1 MTRKADPAQSPER
14 LVIIV
19 GGAIGLCIL
28 GDSFLY
34 GTLPIEAENLN
45 IALPL
50 VGILLSA
57 NRLVRLLSNT
67 WASSFFEKWG
77 PRRPFIIATVLGL
90 ITTAAYGLGWGFV
103 AFLLAR
109 MGWGIAWSGLRQGG
123 YQAVWMGGDKAKG
136 RLMGILWGMIR
147 LGSASSVLVGGYLRD
162 RFGFRT
168 GVWGITA
175 ASSLAIPIAL
185 SIAWP
190 TETQRVARS
199 QVSFWQGWR
208 EALKTVTGRRLM
220 LAGFVHSA
228 FEGVL
233 ISTTSLFLAGRLGT
247 HVFSTGMGA
256 RIGTI
261 AGMLLAIRW
270 VSDMLFGPVI
280 GALSDR
286 IGQARTLVLLAVML
300 MGNMLGVVTLTGI
313 YLILCLS
320 LMFIASAGLLIT
332 LAALAN
338 GVALQA
344 ERPHVYVGVY
354 ATAIDGGAA
363 IGPLIA
369 YFATGFIG
377 LPGQYIFSALA
388 LILSIIW
395 YRIAPNIS
403 ESSLSE

>member
-1 MTRKADPAQSPER
+1 MTGKKDSGQSPER
-14 LVIIV
+14 LVIAV
-19 GGAIGLCIL
+19 GGTIGLCIL

-34 GTLPIEAENLN
+34 GTLPIEAQNLN

-50 VGILLSA
+50 VGVLLSA
-57 NRLVRLLSNT
+57 NRLVRLFSNT

-77 PRRPFIIATVLGL
+77 PRRPFLLAAVLGL
-90 ITTAAYGLGWGFV
+90 GTTAAYGLGWGFTV
-103 AFLLAR
+103 FLLAR

-136 RLMGILWGMIR
+136 RLMGMLWGMIR
-147 LGSASSVLVGGYLRD
+147 LGSASSVLFGGYLRD

-175 ASSLAIPIAL
+175 VSSLAIPVAL
-185 SIAWP
+185 LLRWP
-190 TETQRVARS
+190 AETQRVARS

-208 EALKTVTGRRLM
+208 EALKTAPGRRLM

-233 ISTTSLFLAGRLGT
+233 ISTTSLYLSGRLGPNF
-247 HVFSTGMGA
+247 FSPGAGA

-280 GALSDR
+280 GAISDR
-286 IGQARTLVLLAVML
+286 IGQARTLVLLAAIL
-300 MGNMLGVVTLTGI
+300 MGNMLGVVSLTGMP
-313 YLILCLS
+313 LILCLT
-320 LMFIASAGLLIT
+320 LMFISSAGLLIT

-338 GVALQA
+338 GVALRA
-344 ERPHVYVGVY
+344 ERPHIYVGVY
-354 ATAIDGGAA
+354 ATSIDAGAA
-363 IGPLIA
+363 IGPLLA
-369 YFATGFIG
+369 YFATGIIG
-377 LPGQYIFSALA
+377 LSGQYLLAAFA

-395 YRIAPNIS
+395 YRMTPKHR
-403 ESSLSE
+403 